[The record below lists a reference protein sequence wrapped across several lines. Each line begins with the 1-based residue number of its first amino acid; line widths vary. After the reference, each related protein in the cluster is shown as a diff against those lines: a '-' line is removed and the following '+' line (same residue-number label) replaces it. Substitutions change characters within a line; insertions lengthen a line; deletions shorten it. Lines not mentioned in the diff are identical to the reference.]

1 VVKLGGSL
9 AHGGLL
15 AAWLEA
21 LDHACTAAP
30 PARQSQLIVVPG
42 GGVLADAVRGLQRE
56 LAFDDHTAHHMAM
69 LAMEQFGLALASL
82 WPRLTRAA
90 TLAAVRRAWHMQKV
104 PWWAPTQMAL
114 AAAAPARS
122 WDMTSDSLS
131 AWLAG
136 ELKAERL
143 LLIKSIDADPPE
155 PLCADLAASGVLD
168 PLFCHFAAASGAE
181 IFLAGPA
188 ALAGAATIL
197 ARGGTPGA
205 RIRLS

>member
-9 AHGGLL
+9 ARGGLL
-15 AAWLEA
+15 AGWLEA
-21 LDHACTAAP
+21 LEHACAASP
-30 PARQSQLIVVPG
+30 PARLSHLIVVPG
-42 GGVLADAVRGLQRE
+42 GGMLADAVRSMQGE

-69 LAMEQFGLALASL
+69 LAMEQFGLALANL

-90 TLAAVRRAWHMQKV
+90 TLAGVRRAWHMQKV
-104 PWWAPTQMAL
+104 PWWAPTHMAL

-122 WDMTSDSLS
+122 WDMTSDSLA

-143 LLIKSIDADPPE
+143 LLIKSIDAVPPE
-155 PLCADLAASGVLD
+155 PICADLAANGILD

-188 ALAGAATIL
+188 ALADAATIM
-197 ARGGTPGA
+197 ASGGAPGV
-205 RIRLS
+205 RIRLP